1 VSVTL
6 NEERTDL
13 RSRKQK
19 LVHDAI
25 LDAAL
30 ALFQDKGFDETTV
43 EDIAQAAGVSKR
55 SFFRYYAA
63 KDDLLAKSVIE
74 YGHVLADAIRSA
86 PKGASDVE
94 VIDLTLLAGVRHNE
108 RPETRARQFISISA
122 GNETA
127 RQAYLSRKH
136 VVEDA
141 IAHAFAAR
149 QRGAKRDDLRVR
161 VLAGI
166 TLTLMNATISAWF
179 LGKEKTLQGSARSA
193 QAELRRIIVGDGERK
208 VASSPKK
215 GISGS
220 HKSTR

>member
-1 VSVTL
+1 MTVTD
-6 NEERTDL
+6 EQKSL
-13 RSRKQK
+13 RERKQE

-30 ALFQDKGFDETTV
+30 TLFESRGFNQTTV

-55 SFFRYYAA
+55 SFFRYFAT
-63 KDDLLAKSVIE
+63 KDDLLAENVIE
-74 YGHVLADAIRSA
+74 YGHVLANAIRSA
-86 PKGASDVE
+86 PKSASDLE
-94 VIDLTLLAGVRHNE
+94 VIRLTLLAGVRHNE
-108 RPETRARQFISISA
+108 RPETRAHQFIAISA

-141 IAHAFAAR
+141 IAQAFAAR
-149 QRGAKRDDLRVR
+149 RRGAKRDDLRVR

-179 LGKEKTLQGSARSA
+179 LGQEKTLEASAA
-193 QAELRRIIVGDGERK
+193 HVQAELLRLVLGPGQR
-208 VASSPKK
+208 
-215 GISGS
+215 
-220 HKSTR
+220 

>member
-1 VSVTL
+1 MTVTD
-6 NEERTDL
+6 EQKSL
-13 RSRKQK
+13 RERKQE

-25 LDAAL
+25 LHAAL
-30 ALFQDKGFDETTV
+30 ALFQVKGFNQTTV

-55 SFFRYYAA
+55 SFFRYFAT
-63 KDDLLAKSVIE
+63 KDDLLAENVIE

-86 PKGASDVE
+86 PKAASDLE
-94 VIDLTLLAGVRHNE
+94 VIRLTLLAGVRHNE

-136 VVEDA
+136 VVEDT
-141 IAHAFAAR
+141 IAQAFAAR

-179 LGKEKTLQGSARSA
+179 LGEEETLEASAAHA
-193 QAELRRIIVGDGERK
+193 QAELLRLILGPGRG
-208 VASSPKK
+208 
-215 GISGS
+215 
-220 HKSTR
+220 